1 MHTRTLVLCSVQCV
15 HCTVYTLTYSTYV
28 KLPSKCCKKSCGII
42 QFRNWQNIFFR
53 ISQIFV
59 SLKILILSY
68 SKIFI
73 RFHLRWIIRKLN
85 SRNLMALYVRVEWIF
100 KIGKC
105 LLLPYKLAT
114 RLKNCYFTQPKSGG
128 HYVSLQQIQSN
139 LDLISN
145 KKHCR

>member
-1 MHTRTLVLCSVQCV
+1 MWKRQTLIYSLANPRLILNLWENNENLQHIINCAKIKWYAHSYPYTLQCAV
-15 HCTVYTLTYSTYV
+15 CALYTLTYSTYV

-73 RFHLRWIIRKLN
+73 RFYLRWIIRKLK
-85 SRNLMALYVRVEWIF
+85 SRNQMALSE
-100 KIGKC
+100 
-105 LLLPYKLAT
+105 
-114 RLKNCYFTQPKSGG
+114 
-128 HYVSLQQIQSN
+128 
-139 LDLISN
+139 
-145 KKHCR
+145 HCTLGWSEFLR